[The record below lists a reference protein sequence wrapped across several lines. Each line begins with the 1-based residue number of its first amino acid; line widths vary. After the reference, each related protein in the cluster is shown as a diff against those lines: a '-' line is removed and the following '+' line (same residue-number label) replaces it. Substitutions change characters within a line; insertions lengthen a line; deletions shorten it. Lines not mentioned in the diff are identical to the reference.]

1 MVAARLVFPTRSSGR
16 KAADHRSF
24 RRSISTASA
33 QANILKPN
41 MGRKVCSAYFLCHS
55 NAMAVLG
62 ASGRVSNLPVF
73 FNSGSEMTEFKFP
86 GRRYHSQR
94 FSSLTTFFFFPYE
107 PPHPMP
113 FPDFVDPP
121 TKETLAGARRSLE
134 VTRASVDEITSKIDA
149 AEIALAQLV
158 RDSRLAID
166 ELEGQRAALEDQ
178 VSRTLAYLSPIRRL
192 PMELLREIF
201 VWSFEEHACSAW
213 VLAAVCPS
221 WRRLALRIPLIWS
234 KVSPFY
240 AFRDIFSRSVFC
252 YERFSRFYII

>member
-1 MVAARLVFPTRSSGR
+1 
-16 KAADHRSF
+16 
-24 RRSISTASA
+24 
-33 QANILKPN
+33 
-41 MGRKVCSAYFLCHS
+41 
-55 NAMAVLG
+55 
-62 ASGRVSNLPVF
+62 
-73 FNSGSEMTEFKFP
+73 MTEFQFP
-86 GRRYHSQR
+86 GWRYHSQR
-94 FSSLTTFFFFPYE
+94 FSSLTTFFFFPYN

-121 TKETLAGARRSLE
+121 TKETLVNARRSLE
-134 VTRASVDEITSKIDA
+134 ITRASVEEITLKIDA
-149 AEIALAQLV
+149 AETTLAQLV
-158 RDSRLAID
+158 RDSRLAIN

-234 KVSPFY
+234 KVSPSFY
-240 AFRDIFSRSVFC
+240 ALQVFFSPSVLC
-252 YERFSRFYII
+252 TV

>member
-1 MVAARLVFPTRSSGR
+1 
-16 KAADHRSF
+16 
-24 RRSISTASA
+24 
-33 QANILKPN
+33 
-41 MGRKVCSAYFLCHS
+41 
-55 NAMAVLG
+55 MAVLG